1 MLYLLRLSNGDCV
14 LALAADEHGARQ
26 AALQLNSDS
35 NSTIVSLR
43 PLDDLAVQF
52 SPTED
57 GSLDVTR
64 WSDATLDGILSK
76 EYPFL
81 EQAFRRANAQA
92 FQRPTSS
99 RPASLDDLKAWHEQ
113 NTQIIREGLQ
123 IERNKFSQ
131 APSNEKR
138 SQKVST
144 ARRSKTKSHA
154 SR

>member
-1 MLYLLRLSNGDCV
+1 MLYILRLSSGDCV

-26 AALQLNSDS
+26 AALRLNSDS
-35 NSTIVSLR
+35 NSSIVSVR

-64 WSDATLDGILSK
+64 WGDATLNGILAN
-76 EYPFL
+76 EYPL
-81 EQAFRRANAQA
+81 IEQAFRRAKAQS

-99 RPASLDDLKAWHEQ
+99 RPASLEDLKAWHEL
-113 NTQIIREGLQ
+113 NTQIIRKGLEL
-123 IERNKFSQ
+123 ERNKFDQ
-131 APSNEKR
+131 KPSNEKQT
-138 SQKVST
+138 QKGST
-144 ARRSKTKSHA
+144 ARHSKTKSHA